1 MAEMEKEVYKFPDE
15 VEDQGKPVDTDED
28 KGKPLEAGSSDDLE
42 IEIEDDTPVE
52 DQGRKPADPEQVKKL
67 EVEVDDLDKYSKE
80 AKDKL
85 IKMKRVWND
94 ERRRADLAQ
103 REQHAAIDA
112 AQRLMEENKRIKEM
126 LTKGE
131 AEYKAAVTT
140 TSEVQYEMAKKAYR
154 EAYDAGDSEKM
165 IEAQEALTK
174 AQLQLESA
182 KNFKLPPLQEDRFD
196 VQTSQQYQNA
206 PQQDRKLV
214 DWQNRNTWFGQ
225 DEEMTAAALGLHE
238 KLKRQGMQI
247 GSEEYYA
254 TLDKTMRK
262 RFPENF
268 DEDIEPPEDVEE
280 AAPKAD
286 TPKAKPATVVAPATR
301 STAPKKIRLKQSQV
315 AIAKKLGLTPE
326 QYVRELM
333 KLEA

>member
-1 MAEMEKEVYKFPDE
+1 MAEMEKEVFKFPDE
-15 VEDQGKPVDTDED
+15 AEDQGKPVDTEEIQ
-28 KGKPLEAGSSDDLE
+28 GKPLDDD
-42 IEIEDDTPVE
+42 IEVVIEDDTPVE

-94 ERRRADLAQ
+94 ERRRADAAQ
-103 REQHAAIDA
+103 REQQAAIDA

-140 TSEVQYEMAKKAYR
+140 TSEVQYEMAKRAYK
-154 EAYDAGDSEKM
+154 EAYDAGDSEKLM
-165 IEAQEALTK
+165 EAQAALTK
-174 AQLQLESA
+174 AQIQLESA
-182 KNFKLPPLQEDRFD
+182 KNFKLPPLQEDKFD

-206 PQQDRKLV
+206 PQQDKKLV

-247 GSEEYYA
+247 GSDEYYA

-262 RFPENF
+262 RFPESF
-268 DEDIEPPEDVEE
+268 DEDIEPPEVEVEE
-280 AAPKAD
+280 AAQKAD

>member
-1 MAEMEKEVYKFPDE
+1 MAEMEKEVFKFPDE
-15 VEDQGKPVDTDED
+15 AEDQGKPVDTEESQ
-28 KGKPLEAGSSDDLE
+28 GKPLDDD
-42 IEIEDDTPVE
+42 IEVVIEDDTPVE

-94 ERRRADLAQ
+94 ERRRADAAQ
-103 REQHAAIDA
+103 REQQAAIDA

-140 TSEVQYEMAKKAYR
+140 TSEVQYEMAKRAYK
-154 EAYDAGDSEKM
+154 EAYDAGDSEKLM
-165 IEAQEALTK
+165 EAQAALTK
-174 AQLQLESA
+174 AQIQLESA
-182 KNFKLPPLQEDRFD
+182 KNFKLPPLQEDKFD

-206 PQQDRKLV
+206 PQQDKKLV
-214 DWQNRNTWFGQ
+214 NWQNRNTWFGQ
-225 DEEMTAAALGLHE
+225 DGEMTAAALGLHE

-247 GSEEYYA
+247 GSDEYYA

-262 RFPENF
+262 RFPESF
-268 DEDIEPPEDVEE
+268 DEDIEPPEVEVEE
-280 AAPKAD
+280 AAQKAD

>member
-1 MAEMEKEVYKFPDE
+1 MAEMEKEIFKFPDE
-15 VEDQGKPVDTDED
+15 AEDQGKPVDTEESQ
-28 KGKPLEAGSSDDLE
+28 GKPLDDD
-42 IEIEDDTPVE
+42 IEVVIEDDTPVE

-94 ERRRADLAQ
+94 ERRRADAAQ
-103 REQHAAIDA
+103 REQQAAIDA
-112 AQRLMEENKRIKEM
+112 AQRLMDENRRIKEM
-126 LTKGE
+126 LSKGE

-140 TSEVQYEMAKKAYR
+140 TSEVQYEMAKRAYK
-154 EAYDAGDSEKM
+154 EAYDVGDSEKLM
-165 IEAQEALTK
+165 EAQAALTK
-174 AQLQLESA
+174 AQIQLESA
-182 KNFKLPPLQEDRFD
+182 KNFKLPPLQEDKFD

-206 PQQDRKLV
+206 PQQDKKLV

-247 GSEEYYA
+247 GSDEYYA

-262 RFPENF
+262 RFPESF
-268 DEDIEPPEDVEE
+268 DEDIEPPEVEVEE
-280 AAPKAD
+280 AAQKAD

>member
-1 MAEMEKEVYKFPDE
+1 
-15 VEDQGKPVDTDED
+15 
-28 KGKPLEAGSSDDLE
+28 
-42 IEIEDDTPVE
+42 
-52 DQGRKPADPEQVKKL
+52 
-67 EVEVDDLDKYSKE
+67 
-80 AKDKL
+80 
-85 IKMKRVWND
+85 
-94 ERRRADLAQ
+94 
-103 REQHAAIDA
+103 
-112 AQRLMEENKRIKEM
+112 M
-126 LTKGE
+126 LSKGE

-140 TSEVQYEMAKKAYR
+140 TSEVQYEMAKRAYK
-154 EAYDAGDSEKM
+154 EAYDAGDSEKLM
-165 IEAQEALTK
+165 EAQAALTK

-182 KNFKLPPLQEDRFD
+182 KNFRLPPLQEDRFD

-206 PQQDRKLV
+206 PQQDKKLV
-214 DWQNRNTWFGQ
+214 NWQNRNTWFGQ

-247 GSEEYYA
+247 GSDEYYA

-262 RFPENF
+262 RFPESF
-268 DEDIEPPEDVEE
+268 DEDIEPPEEVEE

-286 TPKAKPATVVAPATR
+286 TPKVKSATVVAPATR

>member
-1 MAEMEKEVYKFPDE
+1 MAEIKGEEFKFPHE
-15 VEDQGKPVDTDED
+15 TQEA
-28 KGKPLEAGSSDDLE
+28 KGKPSEVDFE
-42 IEIEDDTPVE
+42 IEIEDDTPIE

>member
-1 MAEMEKEVYKFPDE
+1 MAEMEKEIFKFPDE
-15 VEDQGKPVDTDED
+15 AEDQGKPVDTEESQ
-28 KGKPLEAGSSDDLE
+28 GKPLDDD
-42 IEIEDDTPVE
+42 IEVVIEDDTPVE

-94 ERRRADLAQ
+94 ERRRADAAQ
-103 REQHAAIDA
+103 REQQAAIDA
-112 AQRLMEENKRIKEM
+112 AQRLMDENRRIKEM
-126 LTKGE
+126 LSKGE

-140 TSEVQYEMAKKAYR
+140 TSEVQYEMAKRAYK
-154 EAYDAGDSEKM
+154 EAYDAGDSEKLM
-165 IEAQEALTK
+165 EAQAALTK
-174 AQLQLESA
+174 AQIQLESA
-182 KNFKLPPLQEDRFD
+182 KNFKLPPLQEEKFD

-206 PQQDRKLV
+206 PQQDKKLV

-247 GSEEYYA
+247 GSDEYYA

-262 RFPENF
+262 RFPESF
-268 DEDIEPPEDVEE
+268 DEDIEPPEVEVEE
-280 AAPKAD
+280 AAQKAD